1 MKASI
6 LSAASVLGVS
16 VIGARLERD
25 TICQSIEILS
35 PSGKRTVRVLIDS
48 GAELNFIL

>member
-6 LSAASVLGVS
+6 LSAASILGAS

-25 TICQSIEILS
+25 TIYQSMEMLS
-35 PSGKRTVRVLIDS
+35 PSGKRIVRILIDS
-48 GAELNFIL
+48 GAELNFVL